1 MSIPPWYMEDKFVSQ
16 FGVETSSLRPK
27 GKNPNDDMYAIA
39 KGTAK
44 SISTLN
50 INPLG
55 ASARLRIGVDNV
67 RRLWKI
73 NRNPDK
79 REGVSDNVLHICD
92 GGRSLWTPMNCHLDD
107 YVLREMHVRTTLERE
122 YLDKIVHPDNP
133 FNEQEP
139 ENITFSKET
148 GTMAVNIVETPRNIF
163 CYVKRSNRTLMKNV
177 KKEQEE

>member
-1 MSIPPWYMEDKFVSQ
+1 MSQ
-16 FGVETSSLRPK
+16 FGVETSALRPQ
-27 GKNPNDDMYAIA
+27 GKNPNDDMYAID
-39 KGTAK
+39 KGTAT
-44 SISTLN
+44 SILTLN
-50 INPLG
+50 INLLG
-55 ASARLRIGVDNV
+55 SSARLRIGVDNV

-79 REGVSDNVLHICD
+79 REGISDNVLYICD
-92 GGRSLWTPMNCHLDD
+92 VRRSLWTPMNCHLDD

-139 ENITFSKET
+139 EDITLSKET
-148 GTMAVNIVETPRNIF
+148 GTMAVYIVKTPRNIF

-177 KKEQEE
+177 KKEQEEGKERTERL